1 MNRGAMHLKHR
12 PKHEDTTM
20 IKDILKV
27 LGNRTYTIYE
37 DSGHA
42 WVRVRTIEL
51 FALQIA
57 SDITPYSYIKGQYA
71 YLEEDCDLTTF
82 FNAYHAVKGRDPK
95 FRAVYSRS
103 STVREYP
110 HYTVEKAHK
119 ELP

>member
-1 MNRGAMHLKHR
+1 MVNI
-12 PKHEDTTM
+12 M

-57 SDITPYSYIKGQYA
+57 RDITPFSYIRGQYA
-71 YLEEDCDLTTF
+71 YLEEDFDLTKF
-82 FNAYHAVKGRDPK
+82 FNAYHAVKGHDPK
-95 FRAVYSRS
+95 HRTVVSRS
-103 STVREYP
+103 SRVREYDS
-110 HYTVEKAHK
+110 YTPEKAYNYIAE
-119 ELP
+119 ELS

>member
-1 MNRGAMHLKHR
+1 
-12 PKHEDTTM
+12 M

-27 LGNRTYTIYE
+27 LGNHTYVIYE
-37 DSGHA
+37 DAGHA

-82 FNAYHAVKGRDPK
+82 FNAYHAVKGHDPK
-95 FRAVYSRS
+95 HRTVVSRS
-103 STVREYP
+103 SRVREYA
-110 HYTVEKAHK
+110 HYTPEKAYSYIAGG
-119 ELP
+119 LA